1 MKSIFKVLS
10 LAAALTVSTVAAHAD
25 SVNGMISINGY
36 DKYTNDTIA
45 FQGSGSTSAMA
56 TSGTLSNLFAAGD
69 TSSATVAMSDFN
81 FGAGFV
87 SPTQV
92 FTVTNNGTT
101 VTLTLTSITSS
112 GIDAYGNLAIMG
124 KGVLSQTGFDSSEGD
139 FALTS
144 QFGNTGATV
153 TFSASA
159 VAPTPEP
166 NTLMLLG
173 TGLMSSAGM
182 LYRRRRSNKA

>member
-10 LAAALTVSTVAAHAD
+10 LAAALTVSAVAAHAD
-25 SVNGMISINGY
+25 SVNGMISITGY
-36 DKYTNDTIA
+36 DKYTNDSIS
-45 FQGSGSTSAMA
+45 FQGNGYTRAEA
-56 TSGTLSNLFAAGD
+56 TSGTLSSLFAAGD
-69 TSSATVAMSDFN
+69 TSAASVTMNDFS

-87 SPTQV
+87 NPTQV

-112 GIDAYGNLAIMG
+112 GIDAYGNLSIMG
-124 KGVLSQTGFDSSEGD
+124 KGVLSETGYDSTVGD

-144 QFGNTGATV
+144 QFGSTGATV

-173 TGLMSSAGM
+173 TGLVSSAGM
-182 LYRRRRSNKA
+182 LYRRRKQA